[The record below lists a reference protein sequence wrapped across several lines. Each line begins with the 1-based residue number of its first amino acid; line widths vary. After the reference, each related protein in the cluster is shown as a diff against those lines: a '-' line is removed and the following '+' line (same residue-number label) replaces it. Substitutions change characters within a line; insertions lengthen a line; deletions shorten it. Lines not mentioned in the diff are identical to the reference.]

1 MHEIV
6 EKCHYVRNIWN
17 TGTFNG
23 RSLAIQ
29 FQFLCCYFCS
39 IVISQSFFYHNDMK
53 YHIFLYW
60 KSVFYTIFNILI
72 SDCFDKGFYVNICK
86 NWFLKSSIYS
96 IQRHEYFELLSSHSL
111 KGLLE
116 NFEKFCDDKRLWLIK
131 TVKILCHW
139 MGVKNGEFG
148 VT

>member
-23 RSLAIQ
+23 RSIALQ
-29 FQFLCCYFCS
+29 FESLCCYFCS
-39 IVISQSFFYHNDMK
+39 IVISQSFLSQWHEISYFPVFKNL
-53 YHIFLYW
+53 IFWY
-60 KSVFYTIFNILI
+60 LI
-72 SDCFDKGFYVNICK
+72 ASGFYVNICK
-86 NWFLKSSIYS
+86 NWFLKFSIYN
-96 IQRHEYFELLSSHSL
+96 IQRHEYFDLLSSHSL